1 MKPVPNPVVSC
12 SNVSLIP
19 FLMRRLN
26 LTHISFSFPY
36 FSFHHLFLV
45 FVQYERTQ
53 HNRMQSHRLSSDGI
67 LPTSPEVFTV
77 MWELVPQ
84 DGGLANWEKLDLYN
98 AICLTLV
105 SLTIRQ
111 KCCAVDN
118 PPFLQ
123 FCGEIQAANSD
134 ACMAAIYH
142 HKKESHPWS
151 LMT

>member
-53 HNRMQSHRLSSDGI
+53 HNRMQSHRLSWDPTHLPRGVYSYVGI
-67 LPTSPEVFTV
+67 SPSGWRLSQLREIGPIQCNLPDFSVTNNTAEV
-77 MWELVPQ
+77 L
-84 DGGLANWEKLDLYN
+84 
-98 AICLTLV
+98 
-105 SLTIRQ
+105 
-111 KCCAVDN
+111 CCR
-118 PPFLQ
+118 
-123 FCGEIQAANSD
+123 
-134 ACMAAIYH
+134 
-142 HKKESHPWS
+142 
-151 LMT
+151 